1 VEKSNF
7 VGFSVTNQKTIG
19 KKRRFCGSFL
29 TNFQESD
36 MVPAKLDNEKQNLCE
51 GPITAE
57 ECLAVLRSF
66 QQNKTL
72 GTDGFIH

>member
-1 VEKSNF
+1 
-7 VGFSVTNQKTIG
+7 
-19 KKRRFCGSFL
+19 
-29 TNFQESD
+29 

-57 ECLAVLRSF
+57 ECLAVLKSF